1 MPTKRKHI
9 ENVIE
14 RRKRL
19 HLSRRALAEMTTL
32 TQSQIWRVEK
42 YEAQGVTEL
51 PERQSLLYT
60 LTAYEQEVIKQLG
73 TYLEK

>member
-1 MPTKRKHI
+1 MPTKSKRT
-9 ENVIE
+9 ENVID

-32 TQSQIWRVEK
+32 TQAQIWRVEK
-42 YEAQGVTEL
+42 YETQGVTEL
-51 PERQSLLYT
+51 PERQSLIHT